1 MQVLCTYIIQSVL
14 ILIHKLKKEKVMH
27 NNDLHHPIRAKLQQK
42 KKNTNNRASN
52 SRNRLKKKNSAERK
66 KFILIRGR

>member
-1 MQVLCTYIIQSVL
+1 MIFITLYELNCS
-14 ILIHKLKKEKVMH
+14 
-27 NNDLHHPIRAKLQQK
+27 RR

-52 SRNRLKKKNSAERK
+52 SRNRLKKKNSAEGK